1 MEMNFGT
8 IKFVYENN
16 GDHVVGKSK
25 IVHEIGGESTIDE
38 VIEAF
43 EHFLMGMGFH
53 LQEGAHIGYE
63 YDEEHNRVKND
74 D

>member
-8 IKFVYENN
+8 IRFVYENE

-25 IVHEIGGESTIDE
+25 IVHEIGGESTIDD

-43 EHFLMGMGFH
+43 EHFLKGVGFH
-53 LQEGAHIGYE
+53 LQDGVHIGYE
-63 YDEEHNRVKND
+63 HDEEFDRVQND
-74 D
+74 N

>member
-1 MEMNFGT
+1 M
-8 IKFVYENN
+8 
-16 GDHVVGKSK
+16 
-25 IVHEIGGESTIDE
+25 
-38 VIEAF
+38 IEAF

-63 YDEEHNRVKND
+63 YDEEHNLGYEYDEEHNRVKND